1 MWRHPKVENS
11 KKLGKQVI
19 AELFDMFFDK
29 PNELEKLNLSQDGNI
44 FVPNN
49 DLELAREIADKI
61 SSLTDRNAL
70 EIHKNYFKSNYTL

>member
-19 AELFDMFFDK
+19 AELFDLFFEK
-29 PNELEKLNLSQDGNI
+29 PNELENLKALQDRS
-44 FVPNN
+44 VYAPNN
-49 DLELAREIADKI
+49 DIELARVITDKI

-70 EIHKNYFKSNYTL
+70 EIHKNYFKSSYIL